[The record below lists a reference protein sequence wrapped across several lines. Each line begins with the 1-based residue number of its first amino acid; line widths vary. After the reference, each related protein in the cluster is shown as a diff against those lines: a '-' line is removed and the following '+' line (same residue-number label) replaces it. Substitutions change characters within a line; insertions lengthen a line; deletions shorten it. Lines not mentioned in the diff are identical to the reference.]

1 MISGKCKRGMVSNDN
16 MIKKSKFI
24 FLVFTLHVLL
34 IAYRDLYAAFQYL
47 DVGARALGM
56 SGAYVSIGDD
66 ATAIY
71 WNPAGI
77 SFIKDKQFT
86 GMYTQLFPE
95 IDDSLSLGFIGY
107 IHPLR
112 NRLNIGISSVLF
124 GSDLYSESVIGLTLA
139 GKIPYLKNW
148 HIGTN
153 LKLMKKQYGNNL
165 YTALDPTF
173 TTGYTAQGYGID
185 LGIMYRKNK
194 LGFGY
199 MAKNLNKPNVHIYKR
214 DIVPPEYKTGINYT
228 LFKTKLALDYLNMKN
243 SNKDKRYLFGIEHW
257 SGRAAI
263 RTGYT
268 AGNNGYAGYSMGLS
282 YICRFGNSQLQI
294 DYSYNQRLDEAK
306 DLGANHNFSTTFR
319 F

>member
-1 MISGKCKRGMVSNDN
+1 MNKGYRGKTTKTYCPSPITQYLKP
-16 MIKKSKFI
+16 ITCF
-24 FLVFTLHVLL
+24 VLL
-34 IAYRDLYAAFQYL
+34 FVASSLHAAFQYL

-56 SGAYVSIGDD
+56 SGAYVSMGDD

-95 IDDSLSLGFIGY
+95 IDDSLSLGY
-107 IHPLR
+107 ISYVHPLK
-112 NRLNIGISSVLF
+112 NKLSIGISSVLF

-148 HIGTN
+148 HMGTN

-173 TTGYTAQGYGID
+173 TRGYTAQGTGID
-185 LGIMYRKNK
+185 IGIMYRKDR

-199 MAKNLNKPNVHIYKR
+199 MAKNLNRPNIHIYKR
-214 DIVPPEYKTGINYT
+214 DFVPQEYKTGINYT
-228 LFKTKLALDYLNMKN
+228 LFGTKLALDYLSMKN
-243 SNKDKRYLFGIEHW
+243 SNKDKRYLFGIERW
-257 SGRAAI
+257 QGKAAI
-263 RTGYT
+263 RTGYAT
-268 AGNNGYAGYSMGLS
+268 GNNGYAGYAIGLS

-306 DLGANHNFSTTFR
+306 ALGANHNFSTTFR